1 MIKGGIWKNIE
12 DEILKAAVMKYGLNQ
27 WSRISSLLVRK
38 SAKQCKARWYEWLD
52 PSIKKT
58 EWSKSEEEKLL
69 HLAKLFPNQWRT
81 IAPGIGRTP
90 AQCIE
95 HYEQLLEEAAGKQ
108 YDPETDPRK
117 LRPGE
122 IDPCPETRAPRPD
135 PVDMDE
141 DEKEMLQEARA
152 RLSNTRGK
160 KAKRKM
166 REKQLEEGRR
176 LATVQRKRELR
187 ASGIEMELKKRIK
200 PKVREMDYNVEIPF
214 EHMVPSGKF
223 VPDVS
228 ELPSKDELRIS
239 AQHIEG
245 SMRAEQEAK
254 KKIEDGRKMKR
265 LKEMNLPAAIQ
276 KVNDLNEFKVPM
288 KRFRLDLPKARFSET
303 EIYELGKGL
312 NVENGRVTDML
323 VENKAKVEGLEEVG
337 QVNESSSVMAEAY
350 NAYWRSNMSTP
361 LVGGDSEPVVGVG
374 VGGMNM
380 TPKKVESEAELK
392 VIRKYKKNKDGQEEE
407 QEQEELGVKSYLDLL
422 PKPENSYEMA
432 EDSSES
438 ESEHAEELQEE
449 AEVPLETSVV
459 QRNLPRPYVFNPKRY
474 LEDQDNLVGNEVVTL
489 VLYDMHHF
497 PMKGGKKLEFCVDKE
512 LIDNKRM
519 SKALD
524 LIKQQQAEFPL
535 DLEKTHSKFAFS
547 SKKKS
552 GVPVQELR
560 FEDLEQNLKNT
571 VKYYE
576 GSLAKTQKKIEDLK
590 ASVLEKSKDPADQV
604 KKLEKNI
611 RKKVAKMMKLRQE
624 NSIFERLFEREK
636 EVVSRRVEEWKGRNS
651 LLAVQEVEYQ
661 VKLQEVTQQIAAWE
675 WCNSTY

>member
-1 MIKGGIWKNIE
+1 MRIMIKGGIWKNIE

-187 ASGIEMELKKRIK
+187 ASGIDMELKKRIK

-214 EHMVPSGKF
+214 EHMVPGGKF
-223 VPDVS
+223 APDVS
-228 ELPSKDELRIS
+228 EMPSKDELRIS

-254 KKIEDGRKMKR
+254 KKIEDGKNMKR

-288 KRFRLDLPKARFSET
+288 KRFRLDLPKARLSET
-303 EIYELGKGL
+303 EIYELGKGV

-323 VENKAKVEGLEEVG
+323 VENKAKVEGLEEIG

-350 NAYWRSNMSTP
+350 NAYWRSNISTP
-361 LVGGDSEPVVGVG
+361 LVGGDSEPVVGT
-374 VGGMNM
+374 GGINM
-380 TPKKVESEAELK
+380 TPKKVESEVELK
-392 VIRKYKKNKDGQEEE
+392 VFRKEEE
-407 QEQEELGVKSYLDLL
+407 ELNVKSYLDLL

-438 ESEHAEELQEE
+438 ESEFNEEPAEE

-459 QRNLPRPYVFNPKRY
+459 QKNLPRPYVFNPKRY
-474 LEDQDNLVGNEVVTL
+474 LEGQDDPVSNELVTL

-519 SKALD
+519 AKALE
-524 LIKQQQAEFPL
+524 LIKQEQTEFPIDL
-535 DLEKTHSKFAFS
+535 DKTHSKYVFS
-547 SKKKS
+547 WKKKS
-552 GVPVQELR
+552 GVPLEDLN

-576 GSLAKTQKKIEDLK
+576 GSLAKTQKKIDEIS
-590 ASVLEKSKDPADQV
+590 ARVLEKSKEPAEKV
-604 KKLEKNI
+604 KKLEKSI
-611 RKKVAKMMKLRQE
+611 RRKVGKIMKLNQE
-624 NSIFERLFEREK
+624 NSIFQRLFEREN
-636 EVVSRRVEEWKGRNS
+636 EIINRRIAEWSETNN
-651 LLAVQEVEYQ
+651 LLDAQEAEYLL
-661 VKLQEVTQQIAAWE
+661 KLQEVTQQIAAWE